1 MLLHN
6 KRKLA
11 ARRETQSPH
20 SDRREVELPLA
31 TCYVGVGGYG
41 TVEIRAM
48 HDQGIHGKSVRLA
61 LPCRTDTPGE
71 GECVLQPSDAL
82 VIYGT
87 HGEIARIPVQRVIDH
102 ESYAGFRLVIDGS
115 AVESSGENAG
125 ADAIDAFERYLAGVS
140 ARQLREKER
149 REREID

>member
-6 KRKLA
+6 KRKLGA
-11 ARRETQSPH
+11 HQETQSSEPGQA
-20 SDRREVELPLA
+20 EFELPLA

-41 TVEIRAM
+41 TVEIRAV

-61 LPCRTDTPGE
+61 LPCRSDNPGE
-71 GECVLQPSDAL
+71 GECVLQPNDSF

-87 HGEIARIPVQRVIDH
+87 HGQIARIPVQRVIDQ
-102 ESYAGFRLVIDGS
+102 ESYAGFRVLMDGS
-115 AVESSGENAG
+115 PAEVPGED
-125 ADAIDAFERYLAGVS
+125 ADAAIHAFEQYLAGVS